1 MIEKQRF
8 YISEFEQEAAW
19 LAFMHREGWR
29 FTSKEKCYYHFEPC
43 EKEDWCYQ
51 LDFKESQSEDE
62 DYIQIY
68 KDYGWEYVLHSGNW
82 FYFRK
87 KKEEGKEED
96 FSIFSDK
103 ESKIEMCRRI
113 INGQFSKVLPLYAI
127 ILVYNYLVFFTNF
140 LQAGGFLGGL
150 IMGIAMAA
158 VLMAVAGLGF
168 YIGQVSRL
176 SHIAQKIENPVK

>member
-29 FTSKEKCYYHFEPC
+29 LTSKEKCYYHFEPC

-113 INGQFSKVLPLYAI
+113 STVNLVKYCRFMRLYLFTIIWFFS
-127 ILVYNYLVFFTNF
+127 
-140 LQAGGFLGGL
+140 L
-150 IMGIAMAA
+150 ISYKP
-158 VLMAVAGLGF
+158 V
-168 YIGQVSRL
+168 VS
-176 SHIAQKIENPVK
+176 